1 MRACTFVSDATV
13 GTRKFKSGD
22 TATLPE
28 AFVRALERRG
38 LVDAPAS
45 VAVPPELPPLVAGPV
60 EERVTKPAP
69 MLSKRALKKLFSKRK
84 VTP

>member
-1 MRACTFVSDATV
+1 MRACTFVSEAV
-13 GTRKFKSGD
+13 ILGRKYQPGEE
-22 TATLPE
+22 AVLQE

-38 LVDAPAS
+38 LVATPAP
-45 VAVPPELPPLVAGPV
+45 VAVPPEAPPLPAGPV

-69 MLSKRALKKLFSKRK
+69 SLSRRALKKLFKRK